1 MSKMKYSGVE
11 WIGDIPKYWN
21 IDKLKY
27 CVNEINSGG
36 TPESSNMDYYD
47 DANGIPWVAIGDMST
62 KEYVYNTSKKLT
74 LEGIKNKNL
83 KIYPSGTLLY
93 SIFATIGKT
102 SFLKINAT
110 INQAILAIIPN
121 KKIDKL
127 YLKYQLN
134 AMEDYVLSEC
144 STNTQNNLNST
155 KVKNFNLI
163 LPKLNEQKLIANFLD
178 EKVSNLDN
186 ILSDL
191 NKQIEILINY
201 KKSIITET
209 IKSGLEKDANYVDSN
224 HEWIGQINSTAK
236 LIRLKNYSYL
246 KGRIG
251 WQGLTADEFIDEGP
265 YCVTGTDFIN
275 GKINWQTCYHIS
287 EKRYKMDYNIH
298 LKVGDLLVT
307 KDGTIG
313 KLAKVNFL
321 PDRACLNSHLLIIR
335 PLTNE
340 YTNEYLFYVMSS
352 DIFKEYAKILANGS
366 TMDSLSQEKIGNFI
380 FPSYELKKQKEIV
393 DYLDKKCEQID
404 KIIDEKKKQVEKI
417 EEYKKSVIY
426 EYVTGKKRVEGA
438 EELYG

>member
-11 WIGDIPKYWN
+11 WIGDIP
-21 IDKLKY
+21 IDWK
-27 CVNEINSGG
+27 VNRLRYNCTFKTGG
-36 TPESSNMDYYD
+36 TPLDKYGINSDADGYPWITAQDMNNGMIIKNYSQYITEESRKYCSYKLFPKDTILLVCIASVGKIGYLLEPAYSNQQITALMPNKNIFAKYLLYLIAANSPTIIKDASSNVV
-47 DANGIPWVAIGDMST
+47 P
-62 KEYVYNTSKKLT
+62 
-74 LEGIKNKNL
+74 
-83 KIYPSGTLLY
+83 
-93 SIFATIGKT
+93 
-102 SFLKINAT
+102 
-110 INQAILAIIPN
+110 II
-121 KKIDKL
+121 
-127 YLKYQLN
+127 
-134 AMEDYVLSEC
+134 
-144 STNTQNNLNST
+144 NTQYLAN
-155 KVKNFNLI
+155 I
-163 LPKLNEQKLIANFLD
+163 YCCLPNINEQKLIANFLD
-178 EKVSNLDN
+178 EKISNLDN
-186 ILSDL
+186 ILLDL
-191 NKQIEILINY
+191 NKQIDILDRY
-201 KKSIITET
+201 KKQLITET
-209 IKSGLEKDANYVDSN
+209 IKSGLEKNVNYVDSN
-224 HEWIGQINSTAK
+224 KEWIGQINSTAK
-236 LIRLKNYSYL
+236 LVRLKNYSYL

-287 EKRYKMDYNIH
+287 EKRYEMDYNIH

-313 KLAKVNFL
+313 KLAKVDFL

-335 PLTNE
+335 PLTND

-380 FPSYELKKQKEIV
+380 FPSYKLRKQNEIV
-393 DYLDKKCEQID
+393 KYLDKKCEQID
-404 KIIDEKKKQVEKI
+404 KIIEAKQKQIEKI

>member
-11 WIGDIPKYWN
+11 WIRDIP
-21 IDKLKY
+21 IDWK
-27 CVNEINSGG
+27 VNRLRYNCTFKTGG
-36 TPESSNMDYYD
+36 TPPDKYGINTDADGYPWITAQDMNNGMIIKNYSQYITEESRKYCSYKLFPKDTILLVCIASVGKIGYLLEPAYSNQQITALMPNKNIFAKYLLYLIAANSPTIIKDASSNVV
-47 DANGIPWVAIGDMST
+47 P
-62 KEYVYNTSKKLT
+62 
-74 LEGIKNKNL
+74 
-83 KIYPSGTLLY
+83 
-93 SIFATIGKT
+93 
-102 SFLKINAT
+102 
-110 INQAILAIIPN
+110 II
-121 KKIDKL
+121 
-127 YLKYQLN
+127 
-134 AMEDYVLSEC
+134 
-144 STNTQNNLNST
+144 NTQYLAN
-155 KVKNFNLI
+155 I
-163 LPKLNEQKLIANFLD
+163 YCCLPNINEQKLIANFLD
-178 EKVSNLDN
+178 EKISNLDN
-186 ILSDL
+186 ILLDL
-191 NKQIEILINY
+191 NKQIDILDRY
-201 KKSIITET
+201 KKQLITET
-209 IKSGLEKDANYVDSN
+209 IKSGLEKNVSYVDSN
-224 HEWIGQINSTAK
+224 KEWIGQINSTAK

-287 EKRYKMDYNIH
+287 EKRYEMDYNIH

-335 PLTNE
+335 PLTND

-380 FPSYELKKQKEIV
+380 FPSYELKKQNEIV
-393 DYLDKKCEQID
+393 KYLDNKCSQIA
-404 KIIDEKKKQVEKI
+404 KIIEEKQKQIEKI

-426 EYVTGKKRVEGA
+426 EYVTGKKRMEGA

>member
-11 WIGDIPKYWN
+11 WIGDIP
-21 IDKLKY
+21 IDWK
-27 CVNEINSGG
+27 VNRLRYNCTFKTGG
-36 TPESSNMDYYD
+36 TPPDKYGINIDVDGYPWITAQDMNNGMIIKNYSQYITEESRKYCSYKLFPKDTILLVCIASVGKIGYLLEPAYSNQQITALMPNKNIFAKYLLYLIAVNSPTIIKDASSNVV
-47 DANGIPWVAIGDMST
+47 P
-62 KEYVYNTSKKLT
+62 
-74 LEGIKNKNL
+74 
-83 KIYPSGTLLY
+83 
-93 SIFATIGKT
+93 
-102 SFLKINAT
+102 
-110 INQAILAIIPN
+110 II
-121 KKIDKL
+121 
-127 YLKYQLN
+127 
-134 AMEDYVLSEC
+134 
-144 STNTQNNLNST
+144 NTQYLAN
-155 KVKNFNLI
+155 I
-163 LPKLNEQKLIANFLD
+163 YCCLPNINEQKLIANFLD
-178 EKVSNLDN
+178 EKISNLDN
-186 ILSDL
+186 ILLDL
-191 NKQIEILINY
+191 NKQIDILDRY
-201 KKSIITET
+201 KKQLITET
-209 IKSGLEKDANYVDSN
+209 IKSGLEKNVNYVDSN
-224 HEWIGQINSTAK
+224 KEWIGQINSTAK

-287 EKRYKMDYNIH
+287 EKRYEMDYNIH

-335 PLTNE
+335 PLTND

-380 FPSYELKKQKEIV
+380 FPSYELKKQNEIV
-393 DYLDKKCEQID
+393 KYLDNKCSQIA
-404 KIIDEKKKQVEKI
+404 KIIEEKQKQIEKI